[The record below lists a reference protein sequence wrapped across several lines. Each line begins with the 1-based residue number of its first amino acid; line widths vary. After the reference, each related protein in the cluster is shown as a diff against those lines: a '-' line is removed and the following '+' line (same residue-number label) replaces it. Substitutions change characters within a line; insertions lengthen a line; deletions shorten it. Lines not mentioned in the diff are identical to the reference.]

1 MKKILDV
8 ACGRKMFWFDKNN
21 PNVEFCDNRKGNYIL
36 CDGRKL
42 EINPDTI
49 CDFTD
54 LPFTDNQ
61 FCLVVF
67 DPPHLIH
74 LGGASWTA
82 RKYGVLPDNW
92 QKLIAEGFRECF
104 RVLKPNG
111 ILIFKWSETQ
121 IRVSEILKLTE
132 QKPLF
137 GHKSGRLNK
146 THWLCFMK
154 ADADC
159 MENKK

>member
-8 ACGRKMFWFDKNN
+8 ACGGEMFWFDKNN

-42 EINPDTI
+42 EINPDVI

-74 LGGASWTA
+74 LGGGVMDSKKIRCTA
-82 RKYGVLPDNW
+82 G
-92 QKLIAEGFRECF
+92 
-104 RVLKPNG
+104 
-111 ILIFKWSETQ
+111 
-121 IRVSEILKLTE
+121 
-132 QKPLF
+132 
-137 GHKSGRLNK
+137 
-146 THWLCFMK
+146 
-154 ADADC
+154 
-159 MENKK
+159 